1 MESLKYTTDMAR
13 KDSYNMRVLKAIV
26 TGVPLSEIP
35 EPTKTYTGPTESE
48 IQQSCI
54 EWFRW
59 VHRDLWEDGVLFHIP
74 NEGIRLGR
82 IGSRM
87 KREGIV
93 RGVADLCLALPRH
106 GYGALYIEMKRPKCY
121 QSPEQKTWQKNMEK
135 HGNKYAVVR
144 SRDEFEMVVNEYLAG

>member
-1 MESLKYTTDMAR
+1 MVAPKFTIDMAR

-35 EPTKTYTGPTESE
+35 KPPKAYTGPTESE

-59 VHRDLWEDGVLFHIP
+59 VHHDLWEDGVLFHIP
-74 NEGIRLGR
+74 NEGIRQGR
-82 IGSRM
+82 IGARM

-93 RGVADLCLALPRH
+93 EVWQTFALLCQ
-106 GYGALYIEMKRPKCY
+106 GMDTVLYI
-121 QSPEQKTWQKNMEK
+121 
-135 HGNKYAVVR
+135 
-144 SRDEFEMVVNEYLAG
+144 